1 MTAPASLRA
10 LQGEPL
16 GVGTPFELALDGGTL
31 VMQEVLRHIPGRRLA
46 GRATWQGRPVFAK
59 LFFGDRGAAAAEAAC
74 QAKLTAAGIATPALV
89 VTTATTEGSVL
100 LNEWS
105 HGVGGDQAV
114 QQHGHVAV
122 NAILDAVFALH
133 GAGLQQK
140 DLHFGNFLFR
150 NGQVQ
155 VIDAGQIT
163 DLPLVRRTTARLQ
176 NLALLCAQAP
186 IDDWRDVQHMVVMYL
201 QRHGLPVRGFSRRV
215 KKLGQRRIMR
225 AMKKWQ
231 RSSSAIA
238 VRDDADGRWLYDR
251 ALTPALCEEL
261 RHCLLAPESLPLLK
275 PSSRVTVYA
284 DDRWVVKQYRDTGW
298 KVRLRHWLRRS
309 RGDISWR
316 VGWTWDMLGVP
327 TPRPV
332 MLRRCKNGESVIAF
346 PRIPGEPLSDLMR
359 GQRERAQVVAPTVKR
374 WLVGLHG
381 VGFVHG
387 DVKAQNIL
395 VQANDQPWF
404 IDLDGAAMIRLEPWR
419 RLRSRR
425 EMQRFERNWA
435 QFGEGSSNELG
446 RGG

>member
-1 MTAPASLRA
+1 MTGPVTLRT
-10 LQGEPL
+10 LQTEPL
-16 GVGTPFELALDGGTL
+16 GVATPFDLQLEGDTL
-31 VMQEVLRHIPGRRLA
+31 TVHQVLRHIPGRRLA

-59 LFFGDRGAAAAEAAC
+59 LFFGAPDAAGNEAAC
-74 QAKLTAAGIATPALV
+74 QARLVAAGIATPSLLHQ
-89 VTTATTEGSVL
+89 TASADGSVL

-105 HGVGGDQAV
+105 QGVGGDQAV
-114 QQHGHVAV
+114 QQHGHVAL

-133 GAGLQQK
+133 EAGLQQK

-155 VIDAGQIT
+155 VIDAGQIA
-163 DLPLVRRTTARLQ
+163 DLPVLRRTAARLR

-186 IDDWRDVQHMVVMYL
+186 LEDWDDVQRTVVVHM
-201 QRHGLPVRGFSRRV
+201 QRHGLPASGFGRRV
-215 KKLGQRRIMR
+215 QRLGRRRITR
-225 AMKKWQ
+225 AMKKWH

-238 VRDDADGRWLYDR
+238 VQNDAEGCWLYDR
-251 ALTPALCEEL
+251 TLTQPLREEL
-261 RHCLLAPESLPLLK
+261 HGCLLVPAKLPLLK

-298 KVRLRHWLRRS
+298 KVRLRHWLRRT

-332 MLRRCKNGESVIAF
+332 MLRRCQNGESVIAF

-359 GQRERAQVVAPTVKR
+359 TQRERAELVAPTVER
-374 WLVGLHG
+374 WLTGLHA

-404 IDLDGAAMIRLEPWR
+404 IDLDGAAMIRSEHWR

-425 EMQRFERNWA
+425 EMQRFARNWT
-435 QFGEGSSNELG
+435 QFTESGSNEPGSSG
-446 RGG
+446 